1 MRIMKGLAKQTA
13 EAISPSAVRGK
24 DGFLF
29 LGGEDHNSILSYLS
43 AEKEIKYDAIRIH
56 EANLKALDDLNLP
69 YSMLVVPEAHIIY
82 DDLLSDEIKVS
93 CSRPARVLSS
103 FFPGRF
109 LYPERQFRDLR
120 SAGVQVYSGNDSHWT
135 EHAAFA
141 GYQLARSAV
150 GIDTSFIPPYPPSI
164 DHEIGDL
171 RIRSREEALRKFAI
185 SQKRPMPAA
194 FQFLYDNNIVNHG
207 RILFA
212 KNDEAPQRR
221 CILFGTSFSTSNLSC
236 YMQDFSEV
244 VFTYGT
250 TVDPLLVKLIA
261 PDFVFLEQPERFLHF
276 PHLVLPGSSMLSHA
290 MLAKSDSVFMAES
303 SSGSERFHEAI
314 SYLNNLLTGS
324 GKPDLLIG
332 EPGHDEF
339 ISRVQYARAKQHDT
353 QTTEVVRRV
362 LTGSYRKD
370 SVVAQMNFM
379 ISDGLFMDHPEVLP
393 ATELGLLAKVR
404 IYIVL
409 RRYQEAEDTLAQLCA
424 NHPASV
430 ESRYYEDYLRRLRG

>member
-1 MRIMKGLAKQTA
+1 
-13 EAISPSAVRGK
+13 
-24 DGFLF
+24 
-29 LGGEDHNSILSYLS
+29 
-43 AEKEIKYDAIRIH
+43 
-56 EANLKALDDLNLP
+56 
-69 YSMLVVPEAHIIY
+69 
-82 DDLLSDEIKVS
+82 
-93 CSRPARVLSS
+93 
-103 FFPGRF
+103 
-109 LYPERQFRDLR
+109 
-120 SAGVQVYSGNDSHWT
+120 
-135 EHAAFA
+135 
-141 GYQLARSAV
+141 
-150 GIDTSFIPPYPPSI
+150 
-164 DHEIGDL
+164 
-171 RIRSREEALRKFAI
+171 
-185 SQKRPMPAA
+185 
-194 FQFLYDNNIVNHG
+194 
-207 RILFA
+207 
-212 KNDEAPQRR
+212 
-221 CILFGTSFSTSNLSC
+221 
-236 YMQDFSEV
+236 
-244 VFTYGT
+244 
-250 TVDPLLVKLIA
+250 
-261 PDFVFLEQPERFLHF
+261 
-276 PHLVLPGSSMLSHA
+276 MLSHA

-404 IYIVL
+404 VYIVL